1 MKVCSLP
8 DRAADLNERPV
19 FDRALFG
26 FSRVPSDADP
36 GLLAGLRGL
45 LEGVGATTPSTSARE
60 GIDRLRSH
68 RNPEIARAAEA
79 VLARWN
85 RLDASSR

>member
-1 MKVCSLP
+1 
-8 DRAADLNERPV
+8 V
-19 FDRALFG
+19 FDRAVLG

-45 LEGVGATTPSTSARE
+45 LEGGGAITPSTSARE
-60 GIDRLRSH
+60 WIKRLRSH
-68 RNPEIARAAEA
+68 RNPEIARAAAA
-79 VLARWN
+79 VLAGWN